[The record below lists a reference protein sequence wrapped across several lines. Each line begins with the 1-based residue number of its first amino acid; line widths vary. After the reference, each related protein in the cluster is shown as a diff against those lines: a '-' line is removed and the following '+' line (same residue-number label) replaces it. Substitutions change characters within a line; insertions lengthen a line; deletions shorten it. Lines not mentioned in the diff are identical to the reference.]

1 MTHAEA
7 YLVLLIQILVIIIPN
22 YIAYKQIN
30 KKE

>member
-7 YLVLLIQILVIIIPN
+7 YFVLLIQILIIVIPN

-30 KKE
+30 KKK